1 MCGRKRDDGIDV
13 AVLSATRDLVVANG
27 YSNFSVEGV
36 AAHLGIAKS
45 TVYKRWPSRLQLLA
59 VALAEH
65 LREVPVTGEDGF
77 APGTHARVVAALS
90 AEVRL
95 AASPE
100 GRAVVQALFDTA
112 EDGHEGSRLLRLAM
126 ASRKAALANLLVSG
140 QQSGHVPLV
149 TDVSVVADFLFGA
162 AWGSAVFV
170 TPGEDDMAERLVA
183 VALPERPRV
192 EPSATSTNVA

>member
-45 TVYKRWPSRLQLLA
+45 TVYKRWPSRLQLLS

-65 LREVPVTGEDGF
+65 LRQVPVTGDDGF
-77 APGTHARVVAALS
+77 APSTHARVVAALG

-100 GRAVVQALFDTA
+100 GRAVVQAIFDTA

-126 ASRKAALANLLVSG
+126 ASRKAALANLLAAG
-140 QQSGHVPLV
+140 QQSGHLPLA
-149 TDVSVVADFLFGA
+149 TDVSAVADFLFGA
-162 AWGSAVFV
+162 AWGSAVSV
-170 TPGEDDMAERLVA
+170 TPLEDDMAERLVD
-183 VALPERPRV
+183 VALPARQPV
-192 EPSATSTNVA
+192 EPSATSSNVA